1 MRKVLALG
9 FALSVLFVLCFVVS
23 QSSAQEKVIVL
34 KYTNFFPAPHA
45 NSIIADQWCKEVEKR
60 TNGRV
65 KITYFPGA
73 TLTPANQT
81 YDSVVKGIADIG
93 LSVQAYT
100 RGKFPL
106 TEVIDLPLAYNS
118 GYVATK
124 YGQRVLQEVPAER
137 V

>member
-60 TNGRV
+60 TNG
-65 KITYFPGA
+65 
-73 TLTPANQT
+73 QT
-81 YDSVVKGIADIG
+81 KKRKEEPMYSPCAVDRAHPFG
-93 LSVQAYT
+93 
-100 RGKFPL
+100 
-106 TEVIDLPLAYNS
+106 
-118 GYVATK
+118 
-124 YGQRVLQEVPAER
+124 
-137 V
+137 